1 MYKRPVERDAQ
12 DGIGYLRQIPRGVRL
27 HGGAGYSIL
36 SFITEKA
43 FSVIGGDKGN
53 ASFFGRAAFTPYMV
67 FGIEGI

>member
-1 MYKRPVERDAQ
+1 MRQLCAQ
-12 DGIGYLRQIPRGVRL
+12 LHTALIFPRAAFGCTA
-27 HGGAGYSIL
+27 GAVYSIL

>member
-1 MYKRPVERDAQ
+1 MRQLCAQ
-12 DGIGYLRQIPRGVRL
+12 LHSGALSLAPRGVRL
-27 HGGAGYSIL
+27 HGGAVYSIL

>member
-1 MYKRPVERDAQ
+1 LEHAAA
-12 DGIGYLRQIPRGVRL
+12 LRTASYGAYPSPRGVRL
-27 HGGAGYSIL
+27 HGGAVYSIL

-53 ASFFGRAAFTPYMV
+53 ASFFGCAAFTPYMV